1 MREGKK
7 EQVGTRMPLAVR
19 DGFKV
24 RLSQDP
30 NAQVFLSNQRLAS
43 IVGLKIAAKKL
54 VRGCEKFVPALVLSL
69 ALPGS
74 CLARFAYFFADLC
87 ML

>member
-54 VRGCEKFVPALVLSL
+54 VRGCEKFVPALDYLLSV
-69 ALPGS
+69 ALLGS
-74 CLARFAYFFADLC
+74 CLARFAYFLAV
-87 ML
+87 